1 MLYEVTIGIE
11 APNEQQATEITQALL
26 GIVNNLSVADLK
38 DLAKLLKENPGIVQ
52 KAKKYLG

>member
-1 MLYEVTIGIE
+1 MVYEVTIGIE
-11 APNEQQATEITQALL
+11 APNEQQATELTQALL
-26 GIVNNLSVADLK
+26 GIVNNLSVTDLK

>member
-1 MLYEVTIGIE
+1 MVYEVTIGIE
-11 APNEQQATEITQALL
+11 APNEQQATELTQALL
-26 GIVNNLSVADLK
+26 GIVNSLSVTDLK

>member
-1 MLYEVTIGIE
+1 MVYEVTIGIE
-11 APNEQQATEITQALL
+11 APNEQQATELTHALL

>member
-11 APNEQQATEITQALL
+11 APTEPEAAELAKALIE
-26 GIVNNLSVADLK
+26 IVNSLTTSDVK
-38 DLAKLLKENPGIVQ
+38 DLAKLLKSNPGIVQ